1 MAATRTTTRHQ
12 LNRTHEL
19 AIVQP
24 QTALQT
30 PKNLPAPALPTPNR
44 GHAGNQ
50 NHLVNRIDAP
60 TKARTGEGIHV
71 EVKHVT
77 MTEVLDVPTLVTTI
91 DAIVTIETTAAADDA
106 QAIVLDVMVNPIHIY
121 PSNAMTN
128 VQMLHAVDEM

>member
-44 GHAGNQ
+44 DHAGNQ
-50 NHLVNRIDAP
+50 NPLVNRIDAP
-60 TKARTGEGIHV
+60 AKARTGEGIHV
-71 EVKHVT
+71 EVKHGT
-77 MTEVLDVPTLVTTI
+77 MTEVLDVPTRVT
-91 DAIVTIETTAAADDA
+91 TIETTAVAEDA
-106 QAIVLDVMVNPIHIY
+106 QAIVLDVMVNPIIH
-121 PSNAMTN
+121 PSNAMNN